1 MMDFPA
7 CRCEDRVMESHA
19 QYCPVTYAADLLAD
33 RWTLLILREV
43 VAGGATRFNEIE
55 RGLPRVSRTL
65 LAQRLRHLDRVGL
78 IEAVPLPGGRGHE
91 YRPTPAGKEV
101 EPVLMA
107 MGEWAVR
114 WVFGDP
120 RPEEL
125 DPSFLM
131 WWMHRRVNFDTLPPG
146 RTVVRFDL
154 LHPGRSVHWL
164 VLERGDASVCS
175 TDPGLPVAVHV
186 TADMMAFHRV
196 FAGRTTFA
204 EAMGEGTVEVDGPSG
219 LVRQLPRWFSW
230 SPFHDAA
237 RRELAV
243 AGAR

>member
-1 MMDFPA
+1 
-7 CRCEDRVMESHA
+7 MEPHA

-43 VAGGATRFNEIE
+43 VVGGATRFNEIE
-55 RGLPRVSRTL
+55 RGLPRVSRSL
-65 LAQRLRHLDRVGL
+65 LAQRLRNLDRIGL

-101 EPVLMA
+101 EPVLQA
-107 MGEWAVR
+107 MGDWAVR

-125 DPSFLM
+125 DPTFLM
-131 WWMHRRVNFDTLPPG
+131 WWMSRRVNFDALPTG

-154 LHPGRSVHWL
+154 VRPGRSVYWL
-164 VLERGDASVCS
+164 VLEPADASVCS

-186 TADMMAFHRV
+186 TADMMVFHRV
-196 FAGRTTFA
+196 FAGRITFA
-204 EAMGEGTVEVDGPSG
+204 EAMGDGSVEIVGPSR
-219 LVRQLPRWFSW
+219 LARQLPKWFSW
-230 SPFHDAA
+230 SPFYELT
-237 RRELAV
+237 RRELA
-243 AGAR
+243 AAR